1 MKTQK
6 VRKQENTGYR
16 KRSKKEEM
24 FNVQSV
30 ETENT
35 GYRKRSKEEEEEEMF
50 NVESVETGKYRLQE
64 EK

>member
-16 KRSKKEEM
+16 KRSK
-24 FNVQSV
+24 
-30 ETENT
+30 
-35 GYRKRSKEEEEEEMF
+35 EEEEEMF